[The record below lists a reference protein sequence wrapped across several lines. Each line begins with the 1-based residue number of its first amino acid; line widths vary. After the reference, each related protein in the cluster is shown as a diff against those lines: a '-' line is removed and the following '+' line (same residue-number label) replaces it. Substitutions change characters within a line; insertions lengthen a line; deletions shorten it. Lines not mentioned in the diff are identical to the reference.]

1 MVSRSLKKVFANSVG
16 VEDFI
21 NLKIEEIC
29 FSEKFSIQE
38 VTFCLCIS
46 VYALEVLLL
55 AFSLTSIKLSET
67 FINLQ
72 GFRNSLHNKYFL
84 SKLNLFCLLK
94 SLQLLM

>member
-1 MVSRSLKKVFANSVG
+1 MK
-16 VEDFI
+16 
-21 NLKIEEIC
+21 
-29 FSEKFSIQE
+29 KFSIQE

-55 AFSLTSIKLSET
+55 AFSLTSKKFSET
-67 FINLQ
+67 FINMQ

-94 SLQLLM
+94 GLQLLI

>member
-1 MVSRSLKKVFANSVG
+1 MK
-16 VEDFI
+16 
-21 NLKIEEIC
+21 
-29 FSEKFSIQE
+29 KFSIQE

-55 AFSLTSIKLSET
+55 AFSLTSKKFSET
-67 FINLQ
+67 FINMQ

-94 SLQLLM
+94 RLELLI